1 MQVKFLSAVAL
12 ALVAS
17 FVVAG
22 QAQSKDEYTVEA
34 FSGPPPAEVAEPIRA
49 ELGPAAVRLKKG
61 AETICEI
68 WLRTTIPTETGG
80 ETLGRSYPQLPD
92 MVVLGAIRVIA
103 PMKDNR
109 DQKFPTGVYVM
120 RHGIQPQNGDHTGS
134 SDFIDFALL
143 LNAKGDQ
150 TLKGTWA
157 TPMDMMKQSI
167 ADKEGDHPIVF
178 ALLPPKSSTQ
188 PSLTKNAK
196 EHWVLE
202 AKAGNLVLSM
212 VIVGTYEH

>member
-1 MQVKFLSAVAL
+1 
-12 ALVAS
+12 
-17 FVVAG
+17 
-22 QAQSKDEYTVEA
+22 
-34 FSGPPPAEVAEPIRA
+34 
-49 ELGPAAVRLKKG
+49 
-61 AETICEI
+61 
-68 WLRTTIPTETGG
+68 
-80 ETLGRSYPQLPD
+80 
-92 MVVLGAIRVIA
+92 MVVLGAIRVVA

-109 DQKFPTGVYVM
+109 DQKFPTGVFVM

-134 SDFIDFALL
+134 TDFIDFALL

-150 TLKGTWA
+150 TLKGTYA

-167 ADKEGDHPIVF
+167 ADKGGDHPIVF

-202 AKAGNLVLSM
+202 AKAGNLVLAM